1 MFLKKKKLLIWAL
14 AFICAMLVVAIGAT
28 SLMQFKDGAQAY
40 DSTNMPTG
48 DKLIGNIYD
57 SSTGSFSKD
66 NLDKLAQSLK
76 NSDGSSKYSDINSL
90 IEYAES
96 GGVVTAADFGDIAVY
111 FGKANNGTGDEL
123 AWIPAYVSKD
133 INGNAILTL
142 WLATTE
148 SSNDPGNLREQEVS
162 KFSDGT
168 SSDQRTSPWP
178 SSNNY
183 STSYIRAM
191 INNGGSYY
199 GVWDG
204 TYDPQKKSLAAS
216 SSNKFAMYA
225 TGKLKDYITEPAKV
239 SWQKDAG
246 YLIGDPKYINDNY
259 VTSHDRSDP
268 WSSADWLNDKLWLPS
283 VYELY
288 KKEIPTTD
296 INNGIFDNPR
306 GGDGGLWATN
316 TDKKEAAENSYGTW
330 LRTGFLEQTTDAI
343 THDTMFILA
352 EAGSVAACAVTS
364 TISVRP
370 ALHLN
375 LSAVLDTLTP
385 KVSVKIGGGGSADP
399 SPTEYTSIEAAWN
412 AMAAASS
419 ATVTLLADV
428 TTSQSFTVAQSKN
441 ITLDL
446 NGHSLTGSFD
456 NSLILVKGNFTL
468 KDSNK
473 TSKHK
478 YNIDDTTGKWIF
490 GEDGIYTL
498 EGGYITNLGKPQD
511 GGGVKVWGGT
521 FTMKGGTIAGC
532 EASLNGGGVWGGD
545 YTVAPAAYCKFVL
558 EGGTIAGNVAPNGGG
573 LYVISNSKTNG
584 GRITFEMKGGGIKDN
599 FAYTAT
605 GNGTGGGIFVAS
617 AKISMQDGIISGNV
631 SKSNSTANGGG
642 VYISFGTFTMT
653 GGKISGNTAQG
664 ATNGNGGGVIISSGT
679 FTMENGTIDRNTA
692 KNDGGGVCVSSGTF
706 TMNSGTISDNTS
718 KIDGGG
724 VSVSG
729 GTFTMENGTIS
740 DNNAKGYGGG
750 VYISSGTFEMNGGS
764 IYGNKACDGGG
775 VGIIGIGTFTMT
787 AGTIGGSSEH
797 ANVAT
802 DHGGAVYIDS
812 ARGNFNMK
820 GGELSHNSAEYGVG
834 GVYITEGTFKMEGG
848 KISGNSDGGVYM
860 IPTDVSH
867 NRTTNMSVSGA
878 VNITGNGAN
887 NVCLPL
893 GQQITIDGAL
903 SDKAKIG
910 ITLAEGYTDAFT
922 SGYYDNNKYGE
933 SPLTPMYFVSD
944 NKALPCVYLDGANEV
959 CLGVHT
965 YGSDGKCTQCQK
977 QMTAEVE
984 IGGKKSYGTLE
995 EVWAVA
1001 NGDGVSQ
1008 SNPATVTMFTD
1019 ATIQETLVVKSGKQ
1033 ITLVLNG
1040 HKLEFAGASG
1050 SVIRVEGMFKAQH
1063 SPDGSYVTATQ
1074 NTVKNPNDNY
1084 KEVTISGSV
1093 ITGGKGTEQQQSD
1106 GKTVTLGGGV
1116 FVVEYGSFTLD
1127 NNVAVAGNTADFGG
1141 GVRVDKDATFTM
1153 QDAEISYN
1161 RANIDGGGLCV
1172 CNAQSIS
1179 LAGVIQSNAAAA
1191 GGGIYFEG
1199 SNSQG
1204 IASDYKT
1211 QGVLVVTQNK
1221 VTVKDKVDYSGR
1233 GGGIYID
1240 DCTVEIGGTGVTSV
1254 GYNTSTKEGGGV
1266 YVTANGTLKAFGK
1279 VDIVNNKKEG
1289 KKNNVFLNGTDNKIV
1304 VSGEVISDY
1313 FFIYVNNT
1321 GAVVTGL
1328 TSTTNVQNSVPAV
1341 FFYADD
1347 EANDCVWISNADS
1360 GEVTIGHE
1368 GGTATC
1374 QQLATCE
1381 HCGSTYGEKGEHTF
1395 EQYDND
1401 VHCSACGVKA
1411 VAAIIYIN
1419 GNDCVY
1425 YATFD
1430 AAWEAAV
1437 SGDTKY
1443 LVLLSNAYIENTVM
1457 LTSGQTLYL
1466 CLNGYKLELTG
1477 DSGSVIKS
1485 YGVLNVFDSIQ
1496 TSGGSVM
1503 PEEVRNLVKY
1513 YNKGYHTV
1521 FDPVKSQN
1529 VSLSGGLITGGKGT
1543 LYDVS
1548 KVGGGIFQS
1557 GGSLS
1562 IYGGYIA
1569 GNTADLGGGVY
1580 INGGRLSI
1588 SRCTVSYNRATDGG
1602 GVYAYNLSSFDLSSK
1617 VSYNLATRGGGIFFD
1632 NSALNVSTY
1641 HISGEVQSNSA
1652 TAAKTGVSNDGGGI
1666 YVKTSRVEILNGAVI
1681 SNNIASSNGGGIYLQ
1696 SGFITM
1702 EGSISENHSVNGG
1715 GVYVELGEFT
1725 MTGGNMFNN
1734 NATADGGGVYI
1745 KNGAFEMSDGEI
1757 YRNQAA
1763 NGGGIYSLAARNFT
1777 ISGTAKIGK
1786 PYIQKS
1792 SSSYEWGNTAEYG
1805 GGVFLRGGTLTMNGG
1820 KIQYNCATND
1830 GGGLYVD
1837 NGNGSTFDMSGGE
1850 ISGND
1855 AARNGGGVYY
1865 SGTRFNVSGNAVIA
1879 DNTKGAANNNVFLC
1893 DSRKISVV
1901 GTLDTAFSIYINSV
1915 GKVVIGCTESVCAGG
1930 SLLPSDFFAAD
1941 SEENG
1946 CIWRS
1951 DEGTGEITIG
1961 HNYNADGVCTECG
1974 SIKQIYWG
1982 ISEDGTL
1989 ILSGSVSNI
1998 TSDEVNSFDFNESF
2012 ASSSAP
2018 WFSQAASIKRIVIK
2032 DGVAPTKMTFWFRYL
2047 SNVEAI
2053 DMSGL
2058 DASNVTDM
2066 ASLFNGCSKLTEI
2079 IFPEVFDTSKLTD
2092 MNAMFYGCS
2101 SLTYVDVT
2109 KFDTSHVSNM
2119 YGLFA
2124 NCSSLT
2130 SIDLSSFDISRC
2142 SDLNDMFK
2150 GCTALMTV
2158 KAPSTVGTKEAPLPA
2173 AFADSEGN
2181 VFTSL
2186 TSAAEGKTLTKI
2198 TKQYWG
2204 VFDDG
2209 KRLIISGF
2217 ESDVQGAQSKGSF
2230 DIDAQFSPSD
2240 SAPWN
2245 DFKDSIV
2252 EVTITKGVAPKS
2264 TAYWF
2269 YGFDK
2274 LTDID
2279 MTGLHLTK
2287 GTDTNAMLD
2296 GCTALMTVGAPLHIE
2311 VIIALPAAFVDV
2323 DRVEFSA
2330 ITATVAGKTLTK
2342 AIKIYWGVFDEGKT
2356 LIISGLESDVQNATE
2371 NGNFYFDFEFDPSQY
2386 GHHEPW
2392 AHYALNIEQVRIING
2407 VAPKYMARWFMD
2419 FNKLVDIDFSGL
2431 DTSNVVSMESLF
2443 YNCTSLTSLDLSNFN
2458 TEKVTD
2464 MRNMFCGCAKLTSLD
2479 ISSFD
2484 TSNLTAASIEGEG
2497 GNPNMVLM
2505 FEHCDKLNTIKAPKK
2520 MNDMFALMPAKHL
2533 DEFTLVSVNFW
2544 NGTNDVT
2551 VLSKTS
2557 VGKTLT
2563 RHDGHSYSWV
2573 SVSDAT
2579 CTQAGSKKQVCSVCG
2594 AEGSTQTVAALGHS
2608 WGEPVWTWSAD
2619 GKTASAKFTCSH
2631 DGTHVNTLNATITS
2645 AVKTAATCND
2655 MGTTTYTAKVTLD
2668 GREYTSTKDVTD
2680 IAKLAHSFDEWHEMI
2695 APTCVATGTKGYKD
2709 CLLCHKHFD
2718 ADGEEIAELTIAIDE
2733 NAHSYGEWHET
2744 IAPTCV
2750 ATGTKGYKDCLLC
2763 HKHFDADGEEITE
2776 LTIAIDENAHL
2787 YGEWIIT
2794 KESTLDE
2801 FGEKKRIC
2809 AHNEAHVETVQIPK
2823 RVAQLVKPDENGGA
2837 SDEVIITIP
2846 DGFAPDIE
2854 LVVTEISQDN
2864 FDRYQD
2870 LAKAANGVIGLVY
2883 DVTLKSNGVSVQ
2895 PDGTL
2900 TIKLRIP
2907 QNLKGK
2913 TFKLFHL
2920 HDGEAA
2926 DMEYTVEGDYAV
2938 ISTDKLAEFVF
2949 VGEAETHSASNT
2961 VWIVLISIL
2970 AVIVAAEIGYIV
2982 YQEVR
2987 KKKATEGRI

>member
-66 NLDKLAQSLK
+66 NLDELAQSIK
-76 NSDGSSKYSDINSL
+76 NSDGGIKYLNINSL

-204 TYDPQKKSLAAS
+204 TYDPQKKSLAAAN
-216 SSNKFAMYA
+216 SNKFAMYA
-225 TGKLKDYITEPAKV
+225 KGGALSNYITVPADI

-246 YLIGDPKYINDNY
+246 YLIGDPKYTNDNY
-259 VTSHDRSDP
+259 VTSHVDNYGSGT

-296 INNGIFDNPR
+296 INNGIFYNPR

-446 NGHSLTGSFD
+446 NGHSLTGSFN

-490 GEDGIYTL
+490 SEDGAHTL
-498 EGGYITNLGKPQD
+498 EGGYITNSGKPQD

-521 FTMKGGTIAGC
+521 FTMQGGTIAGC
-532 EASLNGGGVWGGD
+532 EASLYGGGVWGGD

-558 EGGTIAGNVAPNGGG
+558 EDGTIAGNVAPSGGG

-664 ATNGNGGGVIISSGT
+664 ATNGNGGGVIISS
-679 FTMENGTIDRNTA
+679 
-692 KNDGGGVCVSSGTF
+692 
-706 TMNSGTISDNTS
+706 
-718 KIDGGG
+718 
-724 VSVSG
+724 

-910 ITLAEGYTDAFT
+910 ITLADGYTDAFT

-959 CLGVHT
+959 CIGTHQCGTDGVCMNC
-965 YGSDGKCTQCQK
+965 KK
-977 QMTAEVE
+977 QMAAKVV
-984 IGGKKSYGTLE
+984 IGGAITAYDTLE
-995 EVWAVA
+995 EAWAVA
-1001 NGDGVSQ
+1001 NGDGVAQ
-1008 SNPATVTMFTD
+1008 GNPATVTMFTD

-1050 SVIRVEGMFKAQH
+1050 SVIRVEGMFTAQH

-1153 QDAEISYN
+1153 QNSAEISYN

-1172 CNAQSIS
+1172 CNAYIIS
-1179 LAGVIQSNAAAA
+1179 LAGIIQYNAAAA

-1240 DCTVEIGGTGVTSV
+1240 DCTVEIGGMGVTSV

-1266 YVTANGTLKAFGK
+1266 YVKANGTLKAFGK

-1289 KKNNVFLNGTDNKIV
+1289 KNNNVFLDGTDNKII
-1304 VSGEVISDY
+1304 VSGEVISSY

-1328 TSTTNVQNSVPAV
+1328 TSTTNVQNSVPSD
-1341 FFYADD
+1341 FFHADD

-1411 VAAIIYIN
+1411 VAAIIYTN
-1419 GNDCVY
+1419 GDDCVY

-1557 GGSLS
+1557 GGSLN
-1562 IYGGYIA
+1562 IDGGYIA

-1837 NGNGSTFDMSGGE
+1837 NGNGSTFDMSDGE

-1855 AARNGGGVYY
+1855 AARNGGGVFYY
-1865 SGTRFNVSGNAVIA
+1865 GTRFNVSGNAVIA
-1879 DNTKGAANNNVFLC
+1879 DNTKGSAGNNVFLGGEN
-1893 DSRKISVV
+1893 SKITVA
-1901 GTLDTAFSIYINSV
+1901 GAINGLLIYVHNT
-1915 GKVVIGCTESVCAGG
+1915 GAVITGLTSEKYSNAHE
-1930 SLLPSDFFAAD
+1930 PSDFFHAD
-1941 SEENG
+1941 SMADNCVWISNG
-1946 CIWRS
+1946 LI
-1951 DEGTGEITIG
+1951 GEVTIG

-1974 SIKQIYWG
+1974 STKQIYWG

-1989 ILSGSVSNI
+1989 ILSGSVSDI
-1998 TSDEVNSFDFNESF
+1998 TSDEVKSFDFNASF

-2018 WFSQAASIKRIVIK
+2018 WFSQADSIKRIVIK

-2079 IFPEVFDTSKLTD
+2079 IFTEVFDTSKLTD
-2092 MNAMFYGCS
+2092 MNAMFYNCS
-2101 SLTYVDVT
+2101 SLNYVDVT
-2109 KFDTSHVSNM
+2109 KFDTSHVYNM
-2119 YGLFA
+2119 YGLFG
-2124 NCSSLT
+2124 NCSLLT

-2142 SDLNDMFK
+2142 TDLNDMFK
-2150 GCTALMTV
+2150 GCTSLMTI
-2158 KAPSTVGTKEAPLPA
+2158 KAPSTVGTKEAPLSA

-2209 KRLIISGF
+2209 KTLIISGL

-2230 DIDAQFSPSD
+2230 DIDAQFSLSD
-2240 SAPWN
+2240 SAPWS
-2245 DFKDSIV
+2245 DFKNSIK

-2274 LTDID
+2274 LATVD
-2279 MTGLHLTK
+2279 MHSLHLTK
-2287 GTDTNAMLD
+2287 DTDTNAMLD
-2296 GCTALMTVGAPLHIE
+2296 GCTALMTVNAPLHIG
-2311 VIIALPAAFVDV
+2311 VIIVLPATFVTFDKV
-2323 DRVEFSA
+2323 ELDRIIAS
-2330 ITATVAGKTLTK
+2330 VAGETLTK

-2386 GHHEPW
+2386 GHQEPW
-2392 AHYALNIEQVRIING
+2392 AYYAMNIEQVRIING
-2407 VAPKYMARWFMD
+2407 VAPKFMSRWFMD

-2431 DTSNVVSMESLF
+2431 DTSNVVSMESMF

-2484 TSNLTAASIEGEG
+2484 MSNLIAASIEGED

-2520 MNDMFALMPAKHL
+2520 MNDMFALMPAKHV

-2557 VGKTLT
+2557 VGKTLI

-2594 AEGSTQTVAALGHS
+2594 AEGDTKSVAALGHS

-2645 AVKTAATCND
+2645 AVKTAATCEA

-2680 IAKLAHSFDEWHEMI
+2680 IAKLAHSF
-2695 APTCVATGTKGYKD
+2695 
-2709 CLLCHKHFD
+2709 
-2718 ADGEEIAELTIAIDE
+2718 
-2733 NAHSYGEWHET
+2733 GEWHET
-2744 IAPTCV
+2744 ILPTCSE
-2750 ATGTKGYKDCLLC
+2750 AGRKGYKDCLLC

-2823 RVAQLVKPDENGGA
+2823 RVAQLVKPDGNGGA
-2837 SDEVIITIP
+2837 ADEVIITIP